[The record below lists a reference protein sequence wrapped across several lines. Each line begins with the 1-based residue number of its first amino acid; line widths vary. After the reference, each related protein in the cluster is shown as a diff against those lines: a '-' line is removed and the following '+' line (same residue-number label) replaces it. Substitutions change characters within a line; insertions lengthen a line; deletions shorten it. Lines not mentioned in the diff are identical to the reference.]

1 MSWQKTLDCLE
12 KGTIRSAT
20 KENGKWMPNVD
31 VKKNILEAFKAGELV
46 LMDDGHVDKH
56 NLCPRTIT
64 PEDKIRLVPFGSTIR
79 RGAYVSPNVVIMP
92 PSYINIGAYVGEGTL
107 IDSHVLIGSCA
118 QIGKNV
124 HISAGVS
131 IGGVLEPIGLTPVI
145 IEDNCFIGAGAI
157 IVEGVAVLENAVIA
171 PGVILSKSIPV
182 YDAVMGRLLEELE
195 PIPPNAVVVSGSRAF
210 KTPTPFIREHNLSL
224 NCAIIIK
231 YRDKKTEAS
240 VELEKALR

>member
-195 PIPPNAVVVSGSRAF
+195 PIPQNAVVVSGSRAF